1 MSTTVSIDV
10 SFGEG
15 TTPEAVAEEVERQI
29 KERPRQ
35 LWIPRRAEAERFFA
49 NMAEEIKRAG
59 GSPR

>member
-1 MSTTVSIDV
+1 MATVEHIDV
-10 SFGEG
+10 SFGQG
-15 TTPEAVAEEVERQI
+15 TTPEAVTEEVERQI

-49 NMAEEIKRAG
+49 NIAEEIKRAG